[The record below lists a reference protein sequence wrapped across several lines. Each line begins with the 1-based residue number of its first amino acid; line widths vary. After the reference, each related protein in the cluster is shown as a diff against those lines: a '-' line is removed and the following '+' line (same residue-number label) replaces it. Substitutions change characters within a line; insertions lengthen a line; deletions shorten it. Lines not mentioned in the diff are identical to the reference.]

1 MLITP
6 EYLEQQRI
14 MHARPRGYGGG
25 GSRWADQVAALAES
39 LGQVD
44 AILDYGCGQNT
55 LAPVLM
61 SKGFRIRS
69 YDPAVRAFD
78 AEQLRSDLVV
88 CTDVLEH
95 VEEQCVDAFLE
106 HLAQLCRR
114 RLFVVIGLKPT
125 DKTLPDGRQAHIT
138 LRPPHVWRQAIEA
151 AGFDFVQWI
160 TGQDLAETLK
170 HFGAIFQRK
179 TAA

>member
-6 EYLEQQRI
+6 EYLDQQKT
-14 MHARPRGYGGG
+14 MHAAPRGYGGG
-25 GSRWADQVAALAES
+25 GSRWADKVEALARS

-61 SKGFRIRS
+61 SKGFRTRS
-69 YDPAVRAFD
+69 YDPAVAAFN
-78 AEQLRSDLVV
+78 AEPLRSDLVV

-95 VEEQCVDAFLE
+95 VEGDCVDDV
-106 HLAQLCRR
+106 LAHIAALCRR
-114 RLFVVIGLKPT
+114 RLFVVIGLLPT
-125 DKTLPDGRQAHIT
+125 AKLLPDGRQAHIT

-151 AGFDFVQWI
+151 AGFEFVEWVI
-160 TGQDLAETLK
+160 GRDLSDPK

-179 TAA
+179 TAK